1 MIAIKVDDG
10 QLLCHYPYFT
20 KDFYYLYIVEF
31 HILKRGKFMK
41 KDKWLICILS
51 TTLLFPSFTTYEVH
65 AESAKTVSENTQTD
79 DTKISKDRQT
89 SKDTNDTVNDN
100 KAASKHKDTKYLRTK
115 HSTALEKILTDYF
128 SNPFNPF
135 MSQLETSNFWDSWLT
150 STYAE
155 TASTDETRA
164 DDAHPLTQ
172 QSLQTSNQGTQIN
185 HTTTQND
192 ALTSSKDSHPL
203 PQRDQKVADELDSI
217 TASIQSE
224 TSSQLTEDTSS
235 HSEETDS
242 TDAHSKTTPTNEH
255 RSTTQAN
262 DRVIE
267 ALLDE
272 YSEKSKKQRQ
282 LTNPQLPS
290 DVDIEQSE
298 VPKQSFDDELKQ
310 SNMRSTATFE
320 TRPNLSSPNTQSID
334 YQITENK
341 ATRNFIKSIAKE
353 AHDIG
358 QNENIYAS
366 VMIAQAILES
376 DSGNSALAQ
385 APHYNL
391 FGIKGAYYG
400 QSVTFNTL
408 EDNGNTMYQI
418 ASQFR
423 SYPNQKAALKDYATL
438 IKHGIDGNPTI
449 YQPTWKSEARTYREA
464 TSHLSHTYA
473 TDTHYAEKLNSIIH
487 HYDLTR
493 FDKKAM
499 PHSNE
504 DEATYNE
511 TPMAFKSFAESGHS
525 PYPHGQC
532 TWYVYERMAQFGLP
546 ISGDLGDA
554 HNWDNRAESKGYTIS
569 LTPTPHS
576 AVVFEAGQLGADS
589 RYGHVA
595 FVEKVLS
602 DGTIVISESNVKG
615 LGIISYRTID
625 ANDAQ
630 YLTYI
635 KTNN

>member
-1 MIAIKVDDG
+1 
-10 QLLCHYPYFT
+10 
-20 KDFYYLYIVEF
+20 
-31 HILKRGKFMK
+31 MK
-41 KDKWLICILS
+41 KDKWFICILS
-51 TTLLFPSFTTYEVH
+51 TTLLFPSYTVYEVH
-65 AESAKTVSENTQTD
+65 AETAKTVSENAQTD

-89 SKDTNDTVNDN
+89 SKDTNDTSKETVNGSNAD
-100 KAASKHKDTKYLRTK
+100 SKYKDAKYLSTT
-115 HSTALEKILTDYF
+115 HDTALEKLSTDYF
-128 SNPFNPF
+128 SNPFLLF
-135 MSQLETSNFWDSWLT
+135 TSQPVTTTFWGNWLT
-150 STYAE
+150 PTYAE
-155 TASTDETRA
+155 TSSTGETRTH
-164 DDAHPLTQ
+164 DAHPLTQ
-172 QSLQTSNQGTQIN
+172 QSLQTSNQKTPIN
-185 HTTTQND
+185 HATTQNGT
-192 ALTSSKDSHPL
+192 LTSSQDSHPL

-235 HSEETDS
+235 RSEETDS

-262 DRVIE
+262 DRDIE

-272 YSEKSKKQRQ
+272 YSEKSQKQRQ

-298 VPKQSFDDELKQ
+298 VPKQSFDNELKQ

-320 TRPNLSSPNTQSID
+320 TRPNLSSPNTQSVD

-341 ATRNFIKSIAKE
+341 ATRDFIKSIAKE

-385 APHYNL
+385 APYHNL

-408 EDNGNTMYQI
+408 EDNGNSMYQI
-418 ASQFR
+418 AAQFR
-423 SYPNQKAALKDYATL
+423 SYPNQNAALKDYATL
-438 IKHGIDGNPTI
+438 IKHGIDGNPTM

-499 PHSNE
+499 PKSSE
-504 DEATYNE
+504 DDATYNE
-511 TPMAFKSFAESGHS
+511 TPMAFKTFTESGHS

-554 HNWDNRAESKGYTIS
+554 HNWDNRAASKGYTIS

-589 RYGHVA
+589 HYGHVA

-602 DGTIVISESNVKG
+602 DGTIIISESNVKG
-615 LGIISYRTID
+615 LGVISYRTID
-625 ANDAQ
+625 ADDAQ

-635 KTNN
+635 KSNN